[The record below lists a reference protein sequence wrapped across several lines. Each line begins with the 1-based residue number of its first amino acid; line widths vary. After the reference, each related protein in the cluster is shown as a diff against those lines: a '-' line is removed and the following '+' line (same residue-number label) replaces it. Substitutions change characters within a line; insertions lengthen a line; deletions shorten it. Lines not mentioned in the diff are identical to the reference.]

1 MATTAKLRM
10 QNPTV
15 AQTTSSLAT
24 PSNSSLTATDEISQ
38 CQQSEPKKAK
48 MLIGYMQQTETV

>member
-1 MATTAKLRM
+1 MAMTAKPRM

-24 PSNSSLTATDEISQ
+24 PSNSSLTATDEIAKY
-38 CQQSEPKKAK
+38 QQSELKKAK
-48 MLIGYMQQTETV
+48 MLISYMQQTETV